1 MERIV
6 AEGRV
11 ICDAIDA
18 CETALNENNARLTGL
33 CHALAEQEEKVEWF
47 REQQDKICLSN
58 TELEEKNRELNESI
72 KTNDGKVSRLGDR
85 VDSTLLEENWMD
97 RILPAGL
104 QHGTSLGWAGNQSVV
119 HGRGADSAEAA
130 TSNPTKPNGEPHRTP
145 RRDTGR
151 PQTTARK
158 MHGSHRTRQFECSL
172 WPGSIQLV
180 SQGHRY
186 HLSQAI
192 AGDNG

>member
-58 TELEEKNRELNESI
+58 TEPEEKNRELNESI

-104 QHGTSLGWAGNQSVV
+104 QHGTSLGWAGN
-119 HGRGADSAEAA
+119 
-130 TSNPTKPNGEPHRTP
+130 
-145 RRDTGR
+145 
-151 PQTTARK
+151 
-158 MHGSHRTRQFECSL
+158 
-172 WPGSIQLV
+172 
-180 SQGHRY
+180 
-186 HLSQAI
+186 
-192 AGDNG
+192 